1 MATAKKKAA
10 STASNSHAARQIH
23 VAKPH
28 TRARIEHRAML
39 QKKAEPIAEALSTY
53 NGEYTAELGEALFK
67 FIVEGIGLD
76 NITTLPNMPP
86 LYDMLKWIADE
97 QHPFSKVYKDAK
109 QLLIALYEER
119 GRDVALRPMKTV
131 LRRRYQVVT
140 KDGEVEDLEEE
151 REVDNVER
159 SKLAFAAYQWSLSHL
174 APKKHGRRAEDE
186 GGGKNEQLE
195 ALFNSLKQGPAQ

>member
-10 STASNSHAARQIH
+10 STAPASGAARQTHID
-23 VAKPH
+23 KPH
-28 TRARIEHRAML
+28 TRTRIEHRAML
-39 QKKAEPIAEALSTY
+39 QKKAEPIAEALSPY

-67 FIVEGIGLD
+67 MIVEGIGLD

-86 LYDMLKWIADE
+86 LYDMLKWIGNTE
-97 QHPFSKVYKDAK
+97 HPFSKIYRDAK
-109 QLLIALYEER
+109 QLLLALYEER
-119 GRDVALRPMKTV
+119 ALNVALKPMQTV
-131 LRRRYQVVT
+131 IKRTYQTVV
-140 KDGEVEDLEEE
+140 DGEVEDLYEE
-151 REVDNVER
+151 RVVDNVER
-159 SKLAFAAYQWSLSHL
+159 SKLAHAAYVWSLGHL